1 MPRILVIDGNEAAT
15 RAKHVS
21 VGGTD
26 SGDGYAATL
35 KRLQPDSRCDI
46 VRPADEEP
54 KLPDGVALGDYDGA
68 VITGSALNIYSREA
82 AVERQIDL
90 AKAVF
95 AAGVPCFG
103 SCWGLQVGV
112 TAAGGSVVRNPRGRE
127 FGFARRI
134 SSRRRAAITRC
145 SRASPKCSRPCTVH
159 VDTVDSLPAGATP
172 LAHNDMGLQAA
183 EIRFKN
189 GATSG
194 ACNTTPSTACAEAA
208 AMARRYAEVLI
219 RDGLVQGPG
228 RPRCA
233 GGRSASRSTHN
244 PDDPRLAWRFGVG
257 EADHRSGI
265 KLAEI
270 RNWLERHVLAIVRAI
285 ASLLWLAPRCCSRA
299 ASPACWRAGRRA
311 A

>member
-1 MPRILVIDGNEAAT
+1 MTRILVIDGNVAAT

-26 SGDGYAATL
+26 SGDGYAALL
-35 KRLQPDSRCDI
+35 KRLRPDLEVDI

-54 KLPDGVALGDYDGA
+54 KLPEGVALEDYDGA
-68 VITGSALNIYSREA
+68 VITGSALNVYSREPS
-82 AVERQIDL
+82 VERQIEL

-95 AAGVPCFG
+95 EAGLPSFG

-134 SSRRRAAITRC
+134 VLNAQGRDHPMFQGKPEVFEAV
-145 SRASPKCSRPCTVH
+145 TVH
-159 VDTVDSLPAGATP
+159 SDTVDSLPGGAIP

-183 EIRFKN
+183 EIRFAN
-189 GATSG
+189 GGSFWG
-194 ACNTTPSTACAEAA
+194 VQYHPEYSVAEAA

-219 RDGLVQGPG
+219 RDGLLKDQAELDALAADLTAFEANPG
-228 RPRCA
+228 DA
-233 GGRSASRSTHN
+233 
-244 PDDPRLAWRFGVG
+244 RLAWKFGVG
-257 EADHRSGI
+257 ESITDPAI

-270 RNWLERHVLAIVRAI
+270 RNWLEKRAT
-285 ASLLWLAPRCCSRA
+285 R
-299 ASPACWRAGRRA
+299 
-311 A
+311 

>member
-15 RAKHVS
+15 RARHVS

-35 KRLQPDSRCDI
+35 KRLQKDLQCDI

-54 KLPDGVALGDYDGA
+54 KLPEGVALKDYDGA

-82 AVERQIDL
+82 AVERQVEL

-134 SSRRRAAITRC
+134 MLTAHGRDHAMFQGK
-145 SRASPKCSRPCTVH
+145 PEVFEGCTVH
-159 VDTVDSLPAGATP
+159 VDTVESLPSGATP
-172 LAHNDMGLQAA
+172 LAHNDFGLQAA
-183 EIRFKN
+183 EIKHKHGTFW
-189 GATSG
+189 GVQYHPEYSV
-194 ACNTTPSTACAEAA
+194 AEIA
-208 AMARRYAEVLI
+208 AMARRYADVLV
-219 RDGLVQGPG
+219 RDGLVKDRAELDSLAGDLDELHERPG
-228 RPRCA
+228 DLRLTWRYGVGA
-233 GGRSASRSTHN
+233 TVT
-244 PDDPRLAWRFGVG
+244 DPALRLA
-257 EADHRSGI
+257 E
-265 KLAEI
+265 L
-270 RNWLERHVLAIVRAI
+270 RNWLERQVRK
-285 ASLLWLAPRCCSRA
+285 
-299 ASPACWRAGRRA
+299 
-311 A
+311 